1 MASYAY
7 TFTSGDT
14 VTPTKLNN
22 ARTVSEIVNADIK
35 SDAAIAG
42 SKLADGAITN
52 AKVDASAAIAGTKI
66 APAFGSQNI
75 TVSGGDRAFTN
86 TDNFALVFATNNTER
101 MRIDNS
107 GNVGIGTSA
116 PQQRLHVLG
125 STANTPTFIRAQHTA
140 TGNSFDYA
148 AVNALATGASG
159 GIYSWATGSARGGST
174 WVQTDSAIPLILGTN
189 DTERMRIDASG
200 NVGIG
205 TTAPQTNLDIFATG
219 GGNRVQLRSSAITTD
234 FGITSANDAS
244 LLYTRTNHP
253 IVFGTNDTE
262 RMRIDASGNVL
273 VGTTSADAKFQIT
286 QTSNGA
292 GAIYAT
298 AAAGQ
303 NGNAFLFGI
312 AGVCNG
318 YQITNDGSNNIAH
331 IWTGTG
337 GNERMRIASN
347 GNVGINDAAPAYHLD
362 VNGDANVTGVW
373 RVDDTQVVTNRRT
386 GWAAPTG
393 TATRTAFATSTV
405 TTAQLAE
412 RVKAL
417 IDDLTTHGLIGA

>member
-1 MASYAY
+1 
-7 TFTSGDT
+7 
-14 VTPTKLNN
+14 
-22 ARTVSEIVNADIK
+22 
-35 SDAAIAG
+35 
-42 SKLADGAITN
+42 
-52 AKVDASAAIAGTKI
+52 
-66 APAFGSQNI
+66 
-75 TVSGGDRAFTN
+75 
-86 TDNFALVFATNNTER
+86 
-101 MRIDNS
+101 
-107 GNVGIGTSA
+107 
-116 PQQRLHVLG
+116 
-125 STANTPTFIRAQHTA
+125 
-140 TGNSFDYA
+140 
-148 AVNALATGASG
+148 
-159 GIYSWATGSARGGST
+159 
-174 WVQTDSAIPLILGTN
+174 
-189 DTERMRIDASG
+189 MRIDASG

>member
-1 MASYAY
+1 
-7 TFTSGDT
+7 
-14 VTPTKLNN
+14 
-22 ARTVSEIVNADIK
+22 
-35 SDAAIAG
+35 
-42 SKLADGAITN
+42 
-52 AKVDASAAIAGTKI
+52 
-66 APAFGSQNI
+66 
-75 TVSGGDRAFTN
+75 
-86 TDNFALVFATNNTER
+86 
-101 MRIDNS
+101 
-107 GNVGIGTSA
+107 VGIGTTPNA
-116 PQQRLHVLG
+116 RLTVA
-125 STANTPTFIRAQHTA
+125 TANPSNGINAVIT
-140 TGNSFDYA
+140 NSS
-148 AVNALATGASG
+148 ASG
-159 GIYSWATGSARGGST
+159 HTGSQIQIT
-174 WVQTDSAIPLILGTN
+174 QNTIQDWVVGQPAGVDAFAIWSGRNAVSAGN
-189 DTERMRIDASG
+189 ERLRIDASG